1 MRILLALALP
11 LAVRRTAA
19 RPCMCHV
26 VACMLGRTPHSWR
39 ILLALARLVPVRTTA
54 AFATAQANGGQVA
67 SCNAPSR
74 KPQST
79 RARTNA
85 RQVACW
91 NAQGPQKRG
100 PKTGATRR
108 YQNRAKKH
116 EGQHVASF
124 KKLTVF
130 GATGQSHF
138 WDPPKGQVARQFLS
152 TWLPPMQPSAQQ
164 PSPAQQPSAQHKPSP
179 AAVGTAAE
187 PSPAQPRPA
196 AQPRARTLRRLAKSS
211 FMSTCN
217 HHGHRGAHMHARI
230 CASAVQESL
239 IEGEQTLLLSKF
251 AALRNFT
258 RDSQEA
264 DSNAVSL
271 ME

>member
-26 VACMLGRTPHSWR
+26 VACMLGCTPHSWR

-108 YQNRAKKH
+108 YQNRAKSTSDSTLRHSKTDGFWCH
-116 EGQHVASF
+116 
-124 KKLTVF
+124 
-130 GATGQSHF
+130 GAVPLLG
-138 WDPPKGQVARQFLS
+138 
-152 TWLPPMQPSAQQ
+152 
-164 PSPAQQPSAQHKPSP
+164 PAKRPGGAPILEHLAAAN

-187 PSPAQPRPA
+187 PSPAAVGTAA
-196 AQPRARTLRRLAKSS
+196 AQPSSRRHSSRAQPSTAQPSSPAQSSDLEAPCQVILHVHVQSPRASRRTHA
-211 FMSTCN
+211 C
-217 HHGHRGAHMHARI
+217 AHLCKCRAG
-230 CASAVQESL
+230 VTQ
-239 IEGEQTLLLSKF
+239 
-251 AALRNFT
+251 
-258 RDSQEA
+258 
-264 DSNAVSL
+264 
-271 ME
+271 

>member
-26 VACMLGRTPHSWR
+26 VACMLGCTPHSWR
-39 ILLALARLVPVRTTA
+39 ILLALARLVPVRTTT

-67 SCNAPSR
+67 SCNGPSR
-74 KPQST
+74 NPQST

-91 NAQGPQKRG
+91 NAQGPQTRG
-100 PKTGATRR
+100 PTTETTRR
-108 YQNRAKKH
+108 YQNRRNAR
-116 EGQHVASF
+116 VAARCATQ
-124 KKLTVF
+124 KLPVF
-130 GATGQSHF
+130 GATGRSHF

-152 TWLPPMQPSAQQ
+152 TWLPPTQPSAQQ

-196 AQPRARTLRRLAKSS
+196 AQPRARTLRRLAKS
-211 FMSTCN
+211 
-217 HHGHRGAHMHARI
+217 
-230 CASAVQESL
+230 
-239 IEGEQTLLLSKF
+239 
-251 AALRNFT
+251 
-258 RDSQEA
+258 
-264 DSNAVSL
+264 
-271 ME
+271 